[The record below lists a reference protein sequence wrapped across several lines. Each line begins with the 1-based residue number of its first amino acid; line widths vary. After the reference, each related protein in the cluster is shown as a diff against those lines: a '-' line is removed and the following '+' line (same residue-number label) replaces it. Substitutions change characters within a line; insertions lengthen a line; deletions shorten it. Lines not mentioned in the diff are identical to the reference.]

1 MRIKGK
7 TMCFVTSDPMR
18 KKIEEIAAQ
27 TGGTMS
33 TVINQLMAD
42 GLAAPKGKTEMRE
55 YVDRVTSGIL
65 SRLATLEAAHAKEN
79 LKWIERYQKAV
90 ASAQTLEAE
99 LEGKLDR
106 PI

>member
-33 TVINQLMAD
+33 TVINQLMAE
-42 GLAAPKGKTEMRE
+42 GLAAPSDRNNLKA
-55 YVDRVTSGIL
+55 YVDQVVGGL
-65 SRLATLEAAHAKEN
+65 SARLTVLESAKAKQES
-79 LKWIERYQKAV
+79 KWIEKYERAANRV
-90 ASAQTLEAE
+90 WALEQE
-99 LEGKLDR
+99 LAGKLDR

>member
-1 MRIKGK
+1 
-7 TMCFVTSDPMR
+7 
-18 KKIEEIAAQ
+18 
-27 TGGTMS
+27 
-33 TVINQLMAD
+33 
-42 GLAAPKGKTEMRE
+42 MRE